1 MWIEKENQY
10 MMLRLNYGCIMDA
23 RGAKLSW
30 KLMPSHITALRF
42 IKFPQQLFL
51 NGATFISCLL

>member
-10 MMLRLNYGCIMDA
+10 VMLRLNYGCIMDA
-23 RGAKLSW
+23 RGEKLSR
-30 KLMPSHITALRF
+30 KLMHSHITALRS
-42 IKFPQQLFL
+42 IKFLRQLFV